1 MKFLPGLSNDGTSAF
16 LGEPLLG
23 IIGSNSLEFTEFSS
37 GVLSL
42 GDSLTSSGENDV
54 EIHTENTSVGIVLD
68 SEINVFFNTESEVS
82 YKINLLISILL
93 FK

>member
-1 MKFLPGLSNDGTSAF
+1 
-16 LGEPLLG
+16 LLG
-23 IIGSNSLEFTEFSS
+23 IIRSDSLEFTEFAS

-68 SEINVFFNTESEVS
+68 SKIDVFFNTESEVS

-93 FK
+93 FKY

>member
-1 MKFLPGLSNDGTSAF
+1 MSSACSSEDGTGHL

-42 GDSLTSSGENDV
+42 GDSLSCSGEDDV

-68 SEINVFFNTESEVS
+68 SKIDVLFDTETEVA
-82 YKINLLISILL
+82 YKINILIRILL

>member
-1 MKFLPGLSNDGTSAF
+1 MKFPPGLSNDGTSAF

-37 GVLSL
+37 GVLSF
-42 GDSLTSSGENDV
+42 GDSLSSSGENDV

-68 SEINVFFNTESEVS
+68 SKIDVLFDTETEVA